1 MATIT
6 SKGQVTIPK
15 EIRDL
20 LGVHPGDAVDFAIQ
34 NGQVVVQSRLK
45 PSALKGI
52 LKGRAKRPLTIE
64 QMRDAVKTRA
74 AELDARSRK

>member
-15 EIRDL
+15 EIRDV

-52 LKGRAKRPLTIE
+52 LKGRVKRPLTVE
-64 QMRDAVKTRA
+64 QMRDAAKTRA